1 MQQAIPSQG
10 TKISRAMQHITKQ
23 NIAKQKT
30 ESKYYFCLWLFL
42 KQVKTYKHGA
52 VKL

>member
-30 ESKYYFCLWLFL
+30 ESNIISVFGYF
-42 KQVKTYKHGA
+42 
-52 VKL
+52 